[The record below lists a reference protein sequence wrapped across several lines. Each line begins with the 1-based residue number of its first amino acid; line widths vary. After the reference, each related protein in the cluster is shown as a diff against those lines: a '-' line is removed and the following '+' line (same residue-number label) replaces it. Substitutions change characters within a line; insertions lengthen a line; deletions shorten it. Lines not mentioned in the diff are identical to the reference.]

1 MRLKRLRLEDG
12 EASVAVWHGGHWYPL
27 APFEAELGAAA
38 RDLLAFL
45 AGGEAVRTRTLERL
59 ERARAEGRPPEPAR
73 DEALLPFEPTSFR
86 DFMLYEAH
94 AIGATKGWLKR
105 FLPRAYRF
113 VEIFERISGRP
124 HAKVRP
130 SALWYERPIHY
141 LGNPRAF
148 LTEGAEVPWP
158 GYTRALDY
166 ELELGFV
173 LARPL
178 RDADPDEALA
188 AIGGFFVI
196 NDHSARDVQAA
207 EMRSGFGPVKA
218 KNFATGIAAE
228 VVTPD
233 EVLPDWQRLLGR
245 VRLDGEVVCEGSA
258 AGPRFD
264 LGEAVAYASLGEPLE
279 AGAVLATG
287 TFPGCSAL
295 ESGRWP
301 EPGQEVTVEIDGV
314 GRLTQRL
321 GRPPG

>member
-1 MRLKRLRLEDG
+1 MRLKRLRMKTG
-12 EASVAVWHGGHWYPL
+12 EASVAAWHAGAWYPL
-27 APFEAELGAAA
+27 APFEDALGRAA
-38 RDLLAFL
+38 RDLLTFL
-45 AGGEAVRTRTLERL
+45 AEGAALRERTAELL
-59 ERARAEGRPPEPAR
+59 DRAYGEGRPPGPVREG
-73 DEALLPFEPTSFR
+73 ALLPFEPTSFR

-105 FLPRAYRF
+105 FMPRAHRF
-113 VEIFERISGRP
+113 VQLYERVTGRP

-130 SALWYERPIHY
+130 SALWYRRPIHY

-158 GYTRALDY
+158 AYTRALDY
-166 ELELGFV
+166 ELKLGFV
-173 LARPL
+173 LAQPL
-178 RDADPDEALA
+178 RNADPDQALA

-196 NDHSARDVQAA
+196 KDYSARDVQAA
-207 EMRSGFGPVKA
+207 EMRSGFGPGKA

-233 EVLPDWQRLLGR
+233 EVLPDWQRLGGR

-264 LGEAVAYASLGEPLE
+264 LGEAVAYASFGEPLE

-295 ESGRWP
+295 ECERWP
-301 EPGQEVTVEIDGV
+301 QPGAEVAAEIDGV

-321 GRPPG
+321 GRPLR

>member
-1 MRLKRLRLEDG
+1 MRLKRLLLENG
-12 EASVAVWHGGHWYPL
+12 EASVAVRYADAWYPL
-27 APFEAELGAAA
+27 APFEAELGRAA

-45 AGGEAVRTRTLERL
+45 AGGAALRERTAELL
-59 ERARAEGRPPEPAR
+59 DRAHEEGRPPEPVR
-73 DEALLPFEPTSFR
+73 TDALLPFEPTSFR

-94 AIGATKGWLKR
+94 AVGATKGWLKR
-105 FLPRAYRF
+105 FMPRAYRF
-113 VEIFERISGRP
+113 VQLYERIAGRP
-124 HAKVRP
+124 HGKVRP
-130 SALWYERPIHY
+130 SALWYQRPIHY

-148 LTEGAEVPWP
+148 LTENAEVPWP

-178 RDADPDEALA
+178 RDAGPEEALA
-188 AIGGFFVI
+188 AIGGFFVV
-196 NDHSARDVQAA
+196 NDYSARDVQAA

-218 KNFATGIAAE
+218 KNFATGMAAE

-233 EVLPDWQRLLGR
+233 EVLPDWQRLGGR
-245 VRLDGEVVCEGSA
+245 VRLDGEIVCEGSA

-279 AGAVLATG
+279 VGAVLATG

-295 ESGRWP
+295 ESERWP
-301 EPGQEVTVEIDGV
+301 EPGQEVTAEIDGV

>member
-1 MRLKRLRLEDG
+1 
-12 EASVAVWHGGHWYPL
+12 VAVRHGDAWYPL
-27 APFEAELGAAA
+27 APFEAELGRAA

-45 AGGEAVRTRTLERL
+45 AGGAALRERTAELL
-59 ERARAEGRPPEPAR
+59 DRARAEGRPPQPVR
-73 DEALLPFEPTSFR
+73 PDALLPFEPTSFR

-105 FLPRAYRF
+105 FMPRAYRF
-113 VEIFERISGRP
+113 VQLYERVTGRP

-130 SALWYERPIHY
+130 SALWYQRPIHY

-178 RDADPDEALA
+178 RDASPEEALA
-188 AIGGFFVI
+188 AIGGFFVV
-196 NDHSARDVQAA
+196 NDYSGRDVQAA

-218 KNFATGIAAE
+218 KNFATGVAAE

-233 EVLPDWQRLLGR
+233 EVLPDWQRLGGR

-279 AGAVLATG
+279 VGAVMATG

-295 ESGRWP
+295 ESERWP
-301 EPGQEVTVEIDGV
+301 APGAEVTAEIDGV
-314 GRLTQRL
+314 GQLTQRL